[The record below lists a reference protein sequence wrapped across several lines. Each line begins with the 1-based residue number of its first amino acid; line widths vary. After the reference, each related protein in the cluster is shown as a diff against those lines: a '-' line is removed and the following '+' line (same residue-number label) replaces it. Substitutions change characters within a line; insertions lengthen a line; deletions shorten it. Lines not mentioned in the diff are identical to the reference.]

1 MIWVKTFFYLV
12 MFSITISPGSNQ
24 PRREYSPVEKALL
37 TELCITVTLD
47 VLQSDKITKG
57 EPCFF
62 AHGDHQG
69 NLIPFRSSILKRI
82 KKQGIN
88 AYPSTA
94 MIGKGELDFITRQRA
109 QQKPQFVL
117 EGTTREGR
125 LYIIKFKSYKEDT
138 VRFNTSRL
146 KRNQELSV
154 RRYQLKKTGGV
165 WKIDSMMHVIF

>member
-1 MIWVKTFFYLV
+1 M
-12 MFSITISPGSNQ
+12 
-24 PRREYSPVEKALL
+24 
-37 TELCITVTLD
+37 
-47 VLQSDKITKG
+47 
-57 EPCFF
+57 
-62 AHGDHQG
+62 
-69 NLIPFRSSILKRI
+69 RSSILKRI

-94 MIGKGELDFITRQRA
+94 MIGKGELDFITRQRT
-109 QQKPQFVL
+109 QQKPLCVL

-165 WKIDSMMHVIF
+165 WKIDTRTHVIF